1 MTRRVPAIAAAAII
15 LAGCTGYEVVTNR
28 MEGSGNRSA
37 QTYTPYAAMNG
48 TNLLVV
54 INNPFPYD
62 SNNAAVANVVNTF
75 NPMQRY
81 RFTLAPAPDWNQYT
95 VVLAFG
101 QTPVGNQDLCRNAQL
116 PLRPT
121 PEGQTAIVVNLCLQQ
136 QLVTEVIGHAPKA
149 QTPDD
154 PNFTRLISQAMSDLF
169 QLRDINDHPVTMF
182 PFVF

>member
-1 MTRRVPAIAAAAII
+1 MAAVLL
-15 LAGCTGYEVVTNR
+15 LAGCAGNGVVTYR
-28 MEGSGNRSA
+28 MEGAGNRSA

-54 INNPFPYD
+54 INNPFPQD
-62 SNNAAVANVVNTF
+62 RNNAAVANVVNTF

-95 VVLAFG
+95 VVVAFG
-101 QTPVGNQDLCRNAQL
+101 ETPVGNQDLCRNAQL

-121 PEGQTAIVVNLCLQQ
+121 PEAQTAIVVDLCLQQ

-149 QTPDD
+149 VAPDD
-154 PNFTRLISQAMSDLF
+154 PNFTGLISQAMSDLF
-169 QLRDINDHPVTMF
+169 QLRDIHDHPAGPLF
-182 PFVF
+182 PFVL